1 MVLKGGQILGPNY
14 IQMEPILLAL
24 NDHRGDNWMDTIP
37 LLLSTDKLVCY
48 FSSFK
53 AIPVLNNTAPE
64 TLEWQPGDDLTKGLQ
79 VFESD
84 DGPDWNLASLADGV
98 GRHHE
103 QFGQK
108 YPFQQVLSLQSFD
121 KSIRSLRVH

>member
-24 NDHRGDNWMDTIP
+24 NDHRGDNWMG
-37 LLLSTDKLVCY
+37 L
-48 FSSFK
+48 FK
-53 AIPVLNNTAPE
+53 AIPVLNNTAKE

-98 GRHHE
+98 GRHHK
-103 QFGQK
+103 QYGQK
-108 YPFQQVLSLQSFD
+108 YPFQQDLQVLGLQSFD
-121 KSIRSLRVH
+121 KFIKRIPSG